1 MYTVYT
7 LRFPDGTRFVG
18 LTSRGWDSATG
29 YKGRNL
35 MSANPR
41 LYDKIAS
48 SGGWDHVQWNVLGE
62 NYTKEEAYKLRKE
75 YMLDFKAKGIWFMAR
90 RKVIPS
96 KDIPTFIGSLFTEV
110 EKWFREKVRERD
122 LPQELVDMVDDLMME
137 TTQEVYDKY
146 YRGEV

>member
-18 LTSRGWDSATG
+18 LTNKSWERSSIYRAKTL
-29 YKGRNL
+29 K
-35 MSANPR
+35 SANPP
-41 LYDKIAS
+41 LYEKVVS

-62 NYTKEEAYKLRKE
+62 NFTKEEAYKLRKE
-75 YMLDFKAKGIWFMAR
+75 YMLDFKAKGVWFMAR
-90 RKVIPS
+90 RKAIPS
-96 KDIPTFIGSLFTEV
+96 KDIPTFVGNLFMEV
-110 EKWFREKVRERD
+110 EKCFREKMRERG
-122 LPQELVDMVDDLMME
+122 LPQEFVNVVDDLMME

>member
-41 LYDKIAS
+41 LYDKIVS

-62 NYTKEEAYKLRKE
+62 NYTKEEAYQLRKE
-75 YMLDFKAKGIWFMAR
+75 YVDRFKQEGVWFEIR
-90 RKVIPS
+90 RRAIPSRVIPE
-96 KDIPTFIGSLFTEV
+96 FLGNVFTEL
-110 EKWFREKVRERD
+110 EKRLRD
-122 LPQELVDMVDDLMME
+122 RLRTSTLKADDVELVEGMMLE
-137 TTQEVYDKY
+137 TTQELYDKY